1 MDYRLEDIETFL
13 AVVEAGSVSGAALR
27 LNIAKSVASERV
39 SQLEKALG
47 ATLLHRSGR
56 GVTPTDRG
64 VEFYQRSRAVLDQLD
79 AAAEAVTEDENELAG
94 LLRIAAPMSF
104 GARWLGPALHPL
116 MREHPQLSIALDL
129 DDRRVDLLAG
139 GYDLGIR
146 VGQLNDS
153 SLVAKRLART
163 RMLVCAS
170 PDYVR
175 RRGLVGSIDEL
186 PAHDSIGYSLIP
198 SDQAW
203 QFEGA
208 RKGADARVA
217 RMNCRLVIN
226 NGDAMREAAI
236 AGLGIVMLPSF
247 IAADA
252 LRAGK
257 LVPAAPSLKTIPSA
271 VWAVYPHTRHPS
283 RKVRA
288 VIERLKKIFED
299 GALWERGLPLD

>member
-64 VEFYQRSRAVLDQLD
+64 VKFYQRSRAVLDQLD

-104 GARWLGPALHPL
+104 GARWLGPALYPL

-146 VGQLNDS
+146 VGPLNDS
-153 SLVAKRLART
+153 SLVAKRLARS
-163 RMLVCAS
+163 RMIVCAS
-170 PDYVR
+170 PEYVR
-175 RRGLVGSIDEL
+175 RRGLVDSIDEL
-186 PAHDSIGYSLIP
+186 PSHDSIGYSLIP

-208 RKGADARVA
+208 RKGADPRVA
-217 RMNCRLVIN
+217 RMHCRLVIN

-252 LRAGK
+252 LRAGT

-288 VIERLKKIFED
+288 VIERLKKTFDD
-299 GALWERGLPLD
+299 GALWERGLLLT

>member
-39 SQLEKALG
+39 AQLEKALG

-104 GARWLGPALHPL
+104 GARWLGPALYPL
-116 MREHPQLSIALDL
+116 MHEHRQLSISLDL

-146 VGQLNDS
+146 AGALNDS
-153 SLVAKRLART
+153 SLVAKRLARS
-163 RMLVCAS
+163 RMIVCAS
-170 PDYVR
+170 PEYVR
-175 RRGLVGSIDEL
+175 RRGLVGSIEEL
-186 PAHDSIGYSLIP
+186 PSHDSIGYSLIP
-198 SDQAW
+198 SDQSW

-252 LRAGK
+252 LRAGT

-288 VIERLKKIFED
+288 VIERLKKTFDD
-299 GALWERGLPLD
+299 GALWERGLLLT